1 MAVKLKKTTSVGALK
16 MAKTEINSRIP
27 IVPVKTK
34 LMMTYIL
41 AIVFGFYLISAIYTE
56 AYPMKIVE
64 GLPIALQFVTD
75 DLWPPN
81 LSYSKTVA
89 KSLIET
95 WNIAFLST
103 TLSVIFALPLSFL
116 AASNINQKKGFYTFI
131 RFFLNIIR
139 TIPELILAVILVA
152 FIGLGALAGI
162 GALFIF
168 SLGILAK
175 LISETIEAIDPN
187 PLEAIRATGGNV
199 IQVIWY
205 GVMPQ
210 ILPHYSSYSLYVL
223 EINVRASV
231 VLGFVGAGGIGLI
244 LRQQLS
250 LFNFAN
256 VSTII
261 LLTFITVTIID
272 VISNFLRERLV

>member
-1 MAVKLKKTTSVGALK
+1 MDNK
-16 MAKTEINSRIP
+16 RIP
-27 IVPVKTK
+27 IIPYKTK
-34 LMMTYIL
+34 LMTTYIL
-41 AIVFGFYLISAIYTE
+41 SFIIGLYVLSAIFTE
-56 AYPMKIVE
+56 AYPFRVIE

-75 DLWPPN
+75 DLIPPN
-81 LSYSKTVA
+81 WGYFNRVFN
-89 KSLIET
+89 SLVET

-116 AASNINQKKGFYTFI
+116 AASNINQSKGLYNGI
-131 RFFLNIIR
+131 RFVLNILR

-175 LISETIEAIDPN
+175 LMSETIEAIDPN

-231 VLGFVGAGGIGLI
+231 ILGFVGAGGVGLI
-244 LRQQLS
+244 LKQQLAM
-250 LFNFAN
+250 FNFEN
-256 VSTII
+256 VSMII
-261 LLTFITVTIID
+261 LMTFFAVTIID
-272 VISNFLRERLV
+272 FFSNRLRERLV

>member
-1 MAVKLKKTTSVGALK
+1 MAKVPESKKTIAT
-16 MAKTEINSRIP
+16 IP
-27 IVPVKTK
+27 IVPIRAKIV
-34 LMMTYIL
+34 MSNIL
-41 AIVFGFYLISAIYTE
+41 FVVLAFYFLSAYVTQ
-56 AYPMKIVE
+56 AYPNRFIQ
-64 GLPIALQFVTD
+64 GLPIALEFVYK
-75 DLWPPN
+75 DLFPPN
-81 LSYSKTVA
+81 WGYTNKVLS
-89 KSLIET
+89 SLVET
-95 WNIAFLST
+95 WNIALLAT
-103 TLSVIFALPLSFL
+103 TLAAIFALPLSFL
-116 AASNINQKKGFYTFI
+116 ASSNINKNAVLYQFI

-139 TIPELILAVILVA
+139 TIPELILAVVLIA
-152 FIGLGALAGI
+152 FIGLGALAGV

-210 ILPHYSSYSLYVL
+210 LLPHYTSYSLYVL

-244 LRQQLS
+244 LKHQLA

-256 VSTII
+256 VSTIV
-261 LLTFITVTIID
+261 LMTFFAVTIID
-272 VISNFLRERLV
+272 FISNRVRERLV

>member
-1 MAVKLKKTTSVGALK
+1 MVKKGEPINTRIPVITMRTKTTMTSIL
-16 MAKTEINSRIP
+16 I
-27 IVPVKTK
+27 IVIG
-34 LMMTYIL
+34 LYI
-41 AIVFGFYLISAIYTE
+41 FSAYFTE
-56 AYPMKIVE
+56 AYPNRIIEGMPIVVDF
-64 GLPIALQFVTD
+64 IFQ
-75 DLWPPN
+75 DLIPPN
-81 LSYSKTVA
+81 WGYIDKVLPSIV
-89 KSLIET
+89 ET
-95 WNIAFLST
+95 WNMALLST
-103 TLSVIFALPLSFL
+103 TLSAIFALPISFL
-116 AASNINQKKGFYTFI
+116 AASNINTKKGLYRTV
-131 RFFLNIIR
+131 RFLLNILR

-152 FIGLGALAGI
+152 FMGIGALAGI

-210 ILPHYSSYSLYVL
+210 ILPHFTSYSLYVL

-244 LRQQLS
+244 LKHQLA
-250 LFNFAN
+250 LFNFGN
-256 VSTII
+256 VSTIVI
-261 LLTFITVTIID
+261 MTFIAVTVID
-272 VISNFLRERLV
+272 FVSNRIRGQFT